1 MALTLIPLIPENFSC
16 LIFPCVWWLAR
27 CIIPNMA
34 DFRAGEIH
42 DFGWLNPPSLDA
54 KVPLSQSLES
64 KKPPISAELLGFPR
78 WIQHFPRSPYF
89 SGWKVDIFPGRSLA
103 TPLRRLGQGPPGP
116 FRAAGAQDVAAVGTG
131 WNHRDVGRKN
141 GWCIFFVGWKRKWL
155 ETNMSTSGEIGSFCW
170 FFVRS
175 WLDCEILMV
184 FPSHNFEAPVQSI
197 YWWLSS
203 THVDLASFLFG
214 LYAGLIVG
222 YWWWVFPLT
231 KRACYHWCG

>member
-1 MALTLIPLIPENFSC
+1 MSYLPMCVMVSKVHHSKHGW
-16 LIFPCVWWLAR
+16 FPSWWN
-27 CIIPNMA
+27 PT
-34 DFRAGEIH
+34 
-42 DFGWLNPPSLDA
+42 DFGWFFIH
-54 KVPLSQSLES
+54 PLLMLRSQSPNLWRVKSHRFLLNSWVFLGEFS
-64 KKPPISAELLGFPR
+64 IFLGFPR
-78 WIQHFPRSPYF
+78 STPYF
-89 SGWKVDIFPGRSLA
+89 SGWKVDIFPGRSLT

-116 FRAAGAQDVAAVGTG
+116 FRAAGAQDVGAVFGTG
-131 WNHRDVGRKN
+131 
-141 GWCIFFVGWKRKWL
+141 GWKRKWL

-170 FFVRS
+170 FFVWS

-203 THVDLASFLFG
+203 THADLASFLFG